1 MSSHVMKFII
11 WAVFIHFTVYG
22 NVITFRIGLF
32 LITECKFMHYLS
44 NKRTDIVYDFF
55 FITFVKEVLLT
66 GFDKSDV
73 SLLAPLYKSLWTHQ
87 QYKQK

>member
-1 MSSHVMKFII
+1 M
-11 WAVFIHFTVYG
+11 
-22 NVITFRIGLF
+22 TFRIGLF

-44 NKRTDIVYDFF
+44 NKYGYFTWFF
-55 FITFVKEVLLT
+55 YFITFVKKVLLT